1 MISYSKIEGVK
12 MKKLLLVIALMC
24 NLYAIGG
31 IDSLPSDEKKVATAI
46 KDMLKIDSKNAFS
59 IYKDYIQA
67 YLNESEWQMHWFDNE
82 SPAKGKVNDSDI
94 RTMFISLINNNRI
107 INITIVKF
115 PKVNQALVYTIE
127 TLPRKS
133 SLVIDKFTNLEQDK
147 KFIKKRET
155 SNFAYFKEDGYMSR
169 VNIFVSPPVGAIQYV
184 DLSVY
189 DLK

>member
-1 MISYSKIEGVK
+1 

-31 IDSLPSDEKKVATAI
+31 IDSLPSDEKKVAMAI
-46 KDMLKIDSKNAFS
+46 KDMLRVDNANAFS
-59 IYKDYIQA
+59 IYKDYLQS

-82 SPAKGKVNDSDI
+82 SPAKGKVNDSDT

-115 PKVNQALVYTIE
+115 PKAKQVLVYTTE

-133 SLVIDKFTNLEQDK
+133 SLVIEKFEKLEKDK

-169 VNIFVSPPVGAIQYV
+169 VNIFVSPPVGAIQYA

-189 DLK
+189 NLK

>member
-1 MISYSKIEGVK
+1 V
-12 MKKLLLVIALMC
+12 KKLLLIIALAC

-31 IDSLPSDEKKVATAI
+31 IDSLPGDEKKVAQAI
-46 KDMLKIDSKNAFS
+46 KGMLKIDTTNAFS
-59 IYKDYIQA
+59 IYKDYIQS

-82 SPAKGKVNDSDI
+82 SPAKGKVEKSDT

-107 INITIVKF
+107 VNITIVKF
-115 PKVNQALVYTIE
+115 PKVNQVLVYTIE

-133 SLVIDKFTNLEQDK
+133 ALVIEKFEKLEKDK

-169 VNIFVSPPVGAIQYV
+169 VNIFVSPPVGAVQYV

>member
-1 MISYSKIEGVK
+1 
-12 MKKLLLVIALMC
+12 MKKLLLIIALAC

-31 IDSLPSDEKKVATAI
+31 IDSLPSDEKKVAQAI
-46 KDMLKIDSKNAFS
+46 KSMLKLDTKNAFS
-59 IYKDYIQA
+59 IYKDYIQS

-82 SPAKGKVNDSDI
+82 SPAKGKVEKSDT

-107 INITIVKF
+107 VNITIVKF
-115 PKVNQALVYTIE
+115 PKVNQVLVYTIE

-133 SLVIDKFTNLEQDK
+133 ALVIEKFEKLEKDK

-169 VNIFVSPPVGAIQYV
+169 VNIFVSPPVGAVQYV